1 LSLEILELVGVDVVK
16 SGGRQ
21 HRGAAV
27 AERNGPSGVEEQG
40 TFIVGSS
47 RNLGDPVVSVDESG

>member
-1 LSLEILELVGVDVVK
+1 MVGVDVVK

-27 AERNGPSGVEEQG
+27 AERNGPSGVEEQS

-47 RNLGDPVVSVDESG
+47 RNLGGPAVSVN